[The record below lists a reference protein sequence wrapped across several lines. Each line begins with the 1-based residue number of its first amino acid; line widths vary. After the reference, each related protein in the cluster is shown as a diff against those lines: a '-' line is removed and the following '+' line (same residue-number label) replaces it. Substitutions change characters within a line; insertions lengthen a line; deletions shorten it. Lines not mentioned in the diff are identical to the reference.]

1 MADDHSDLVVVSV
14 DDEMREKVAGQLAV
28 KSQFGGELYTKSPRS
43 TRILY
48 AAAPARLAFHREVI
62 AQYLDLEPEPPREGL
77 SAVLTAGPPGAGKS
91 TLLHEQFD
99 LQGYRRLDS
108 DVVKDLLIERAIRD
122 GIYDDLLSSV
132 LADGAPLAPRE
143 LASLV
148 HDESTAL
155 IDSIRAECVAR
166 RENVLIEG
174 TLRWPDHGP
183 KVLAQLAENEYIS
196 LRIIAVEVP
205 RTLAHARALSRWWAG
220 RLDWRA
226 GTESLGGRFTPP
238 GAIDDCYDGADL
250 SRCGR
255 NARKLTSGPN
265 YGMTVT
271 LTPFRPV
278 AGGGFE
284 LSQ

>member
-1 MADDHSDLVVVSV
+1 MADDHSDAVVVSV
-14 DDEMREKVAGQLAV
+14 HDEMRDEVAGQLAV
-28 KSQFGGELYTKSPRS
+28 KSQVDGELHTKSRRS

-48 AAAPARLAFHREVI
+48 AAAPARLAFRRDVI
-62 AQYLDLEPEPPREGL
+62 AQYLELEPDPPREGL

-91 TLLHEQFD
+91 TLLREKIE

-122 GIYDDLLSSV
+122 GIYDDLLSLV
-132 LADGAPLAPRE
+132 LADGAQLAPRE

-174 TLRWPDHGP
+174 TLRWPDHGH
-183 KVLAQLAENEYIS
+183 KVLAQLAENEYTS
-196 LRIIAVEVP
+196 VRIVAVEVP
-205 RTLAHARALSRWWAG
+205 RTLAHVQALSRWWAG

-238 GAIDDCYDGADL
+238 GAIDDCYDPADL
-250 SRCGR
+250 SKCGR
-255 NARKLTSGPN
+255 NARELTSGPH
-265 YGMTVT
+265 YGMAVT
-271 LTPFRPV
+271 LKSFRPV